1 MRLRMK
7 DSAFLCA
14 IAISLAFSVAAS
26 AGTVT
31 YLFTTTGS
39 GTIGADSFTDALA
52 TVTAVGDTSSIF
64 IWQPG
69 IYVVVPTQFSINIAG
84 VGTASFTGAG
94 VFGGSGYVF
103 DNQGSSAAGFGTSS
117 DRDDISDLAFASYAL
132 ATALGPISGSYMH
145 FSGDPTSLGLLDFT
159 PTAFGTFTAV
169 TTPEP
174 GSLLLHASGAVGAVG
189 LLRRKFAL

>member
-1 MRLRMK
+1 MRKILL
-7 DSAFLCA
+7 FLCA

-84 VGTASFTGAG
+84 VGTASFTGA
-94 VFGGSGYVF
+94 
-103 DNQGSSAAGFGTSS
+103 
-117 DRDDISDLAFASYAL
+117 
-132 ATALGPISGSYMH
+132 
-145 FSGDPTSLGLLDFT
+145 
-159 PTAFGTFTAV
+159 
-169 TTPEP
+169 
-174 GSLLLHASGAVGAVG
+174 
-189 LLRRKFAL
+189 

>member
-1 MRLRMK
+1 MK

-69 IYVVVPTQFSINIAG
+69 IYVVVRLSSALTLLEWARQALLEREFSADPATFSIIR
-84 VGTASFTGAG
+84 
-94 VFGGSGYVF
+94 
-103 DNQGSSAAGFGTSS
+103 AAQPPDSVHRRTETTFLIWPSQ
-117 DRDDISDLAFASYAL
+117 
-132 ATALGPISGSYMH
+132 ATL
-145 FSGDPTSLGLLDFT
+145 
-159 PTAFGTFTAV
+159 
-169 TTPEP
+169 
-174 GSLLLHASGAVGAVG
+174 
-189 LLRRKFAL
+189 